1 MTEIQETEAQ
11 RFAFGRNW
19 EKYVRKSFSEE
30 RLEIAR
36 RHLLGFLGE
45 QGLAGKR
52 VLDIGC
58 GSGLHSL
65 AAIRS
70 GAKEVVSFDYDAR
83 SVAATLILRQMEGNP
98 AHWRVSRG
106 SVLDPAFME
115 RLGQFDIVY
124 AWGVLH
130 HTGDLW
136 QAVRQA
142 SSRMAPQGRFYVA
155 LYTAGVSHPSDEFWL
170 DVKRRYNRSG
180 WLGKKGI
187 EAWYVARHVTGM
199 MRSGINPLTQI
210 LSYRRARGMSYFTD
224 VRDWVGGWPM
234 QFSSIEEV
242 TDFAR
247 ALGLERMNIKTGEA
261 NTEYLFAHAKR
272 LT

>member
-1 MTEIQETEAQ
+1 MTEADENRSE

-19 EKYVRKSFSEE
+19 EGYVRKNFSEE

-45 QGLAGKR
+45 RDLSGKR
-52 VLDIGC
+52 ILDIGC

-70 GAKEVVSFDYDAR
+70 GAEEVVSFDYDPK
-83 SVAATLILRQMEGNP
+83 SVAATLILRQMEESP
-98 AHWRVSRG
+98 ARWRVSQG

-115 RLGQFDIVY
+115 GLGQFDIVY

-130 HTGDLW
+130 HTGDIW
-136 QAVRQA
+136 QAFRQA
-142 SSRMAPQGRFYVA
+142 AGRIAPRGRFYVA
-155 LYTAGVSHPSDEFWL
+155 LYTAGVSHPSDVFWL

-180 WLGKKGI
+180 RLGKKAI
-187 EAWYVARHVTGM
+187 EAWFVARHCSGM
-199 MRSGINPLTQI
+199 LRAGINPLTQI
-210 LSYRRARGMSYFTD
+210 LGHRRARGMSYFTD

-234 QFSSIEEV
+234 QFSSIDEV

-247 ALGLERMNIKTGEA
+247 ALGLDRVNIKTGEA
-261 NTEYLFAHAKR
+261 NTEYLFAHAER
-272 LT
+272 